1 LLFNISFEYE
11 NRKVEENREGLEL
24 NGTHRLMVY
33 VDDVNLLGKN
43 TNTIKR
49 RTESLLGASREVGLE
64 INTEK
69 TMYDGISK
77 SFRIE
82 S

>member
-1 LLFNISFEYE
+1 
-11 NRKVEENREGLEL
+11 
-24 NGTHRLMVY
+24 MVY